1 MIGSEG
7 TLGFIS
13 KATLNTIPDLPY
25 KATALLLFPTV
36 YDACLAIESLKN
48 TGIAALEIMD
58 RSALRSV
65 EDAKEGLLLILALI
79 IIFTKICCDLK
90 WFIP

>member
-1 MIGSEG
+1 MY
-7 TLGFIS
+7 T
-13 KATLNTIPDLPY
+13 
-25 KATALLLFPTV
+25 
-36 YDACLAIESLKN
+36 SLIFCPIK
-48 TGIAALEIMD
+48 THYL
-58 RSALRSV
+58 LRSV